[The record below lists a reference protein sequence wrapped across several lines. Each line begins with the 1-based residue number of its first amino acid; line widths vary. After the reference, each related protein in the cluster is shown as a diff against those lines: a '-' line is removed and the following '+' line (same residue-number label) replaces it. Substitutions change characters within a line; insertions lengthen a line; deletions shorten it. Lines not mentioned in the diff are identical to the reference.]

1 MLVRDSDRCRYLL
14 LLLLLPLEQ
23 RLGENLI
30 GGSVGRDA
38 PPTTCPINE
47 EPINP
52 ACTEIILGI
61 LSSSSPSFL
70 SGFLLF
76 TRDLSTATDFRPW
89 RGRIK
94 VTKPL
99 SGKAAEKARALG
111 SQGSRKRSWR
121 VERKRRSLER
131 IIFKHRVCTRYEE
144 EEEGKSKLDS
154 EENLDRIFLVSNWCN
169 FIFRVIYNGFN

>member
-131 IIFKHRVCTRYEE
+131 RFLNIAFVRDTRRRRRVNR
-144 EEEGKSKLDS
+144 
-154 EENLDRIFLVSNWCN
+154 NWIAKKIWIE
-169 FIFRVIYNGFN
+169 FS